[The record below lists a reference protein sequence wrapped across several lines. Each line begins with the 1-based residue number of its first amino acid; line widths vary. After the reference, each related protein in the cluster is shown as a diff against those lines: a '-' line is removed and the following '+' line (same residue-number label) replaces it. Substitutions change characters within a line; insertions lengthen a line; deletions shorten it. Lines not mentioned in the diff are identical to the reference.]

1 MQEKRMSPLLDP
13 VGPGV
18 GALSFCSSLL
28 ATMREASLR
37 TQSYPEGTES
47 PDCTVSAVA
56 ILFAFLLHVLIRFLI
71 VSN

>member
-28 ATMREASLR
+28 ATRRKAEL
-37 TQSYPEGTES
+37 QGEG
-47 PDCTVSAVA
+47 
-56 ILFAFLLHVLIRFLI
+56 ILVLDALFK
-71 VSN
+71 SMN